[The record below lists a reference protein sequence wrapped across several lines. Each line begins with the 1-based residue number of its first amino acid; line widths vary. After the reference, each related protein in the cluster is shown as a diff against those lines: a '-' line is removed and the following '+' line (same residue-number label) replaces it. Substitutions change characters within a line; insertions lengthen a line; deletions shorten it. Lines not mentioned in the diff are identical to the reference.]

1 MATDT
6 GMQGR
11 AIAPGSSP
19 PGSPIEFKEWK
30 LEPPWSRPGTVA
42 RTALVDRLLGSEAV
56 PVISI
61 AAPPGYGKTTL
72 LSQWAEV
79 TAYPVASVSLDAGD
93 NDPAALMA
101 YVAAALDR
109 IEPIDLG
116 ALRSRIPHGTSV
128 PAAVAGRVCSALTSM
143 TGRVG
148 LALDHAEEL
157 RNPQCRDAVAE
168 LAAHLPRGC
177 QLVVASRGEP
187 PLPLALL
194 RSRGG
199 LVELGVDELAMG
211 EQEGR
216 AVMEGAGVA
225 VSETDVADLVR
236 RTEGWPVGLYMAALA
251 LKAGGTHRPAGIDLT
266 GDDRIVGDYLRSE
279 LLARLPQQTVT
290 FLTRTSVL
298 ERMSGPL
305 CDAVL
310 RTSGSGLRLASLER
324 SNLLVVPLDRQGQWY
339 RYHRLFRDLLRAE
352 LGLRESG
359 LVEQLHTRAAAWCEA
374 QGMPEMAVDHAQ
386 AAGDADRTARL
397 VATATVPTYAGG
409 RLAICRQWFQW
420 FEDHQ
425 LIEHY
430 PQVAVLG
437 AVLHA
442 LHGDPG
448 AAEEWVAA
456 AERAPSGGTLP
467 DGSTMASWR
476 AQLAAFVC
484 RDGVGQMRR
493 DAQIAWDGL
502 APDSPWRPSALLLEG
517 ISFLLDDAYE
527 HADPILTRAF
537 DAAAHRG
544 AAPAASVALAERAL
558 VALERHDWTAADTL
572 AEQALSW
579 ILDGHIEDYGFTTLV
594 HAVVARTALHRGD
607 VESARQ
613 HVAQCVRLRTSLS
626 YAVPFLAVQ
635 TRLELASAYLEL
647 ADSAGARVILREVR
661 DVLRLRPDLGILP
674 AKAEELS
681 AKLAAMGAGTV
692 GASSLTTAELRLLP
706 LLSTHLSFRE
716 IGERL
721 HVSRHTVKTQAMSVY
736 RKLGVSSRSEAI
748 VRGHEVGLL
757 GE

>member
-1 MATDT
+1 
-6 GMQGR
+6 
-11 AIAPGSSP
+11 
-19 PGSPIEFKEWK
+19 
-30 LEPPWSRPGTVA
+30 
-42 RTALVDRLLGSEAV
+42 
-56 PVISI
+56 
-61 AAPPGYGKTTL
+61 
-72 LSQWAEV
+72 
-79 TAYPVASVSLDAGD
+79 
-93 NDPAALMA
+93 
-101 YVAAALDR
+101 
-109 IEPIDLG
+109 
-116 ALRSRIPHGTSV
+116 
-128 PAAVAGRVCSALTSM
+128 
-143 TGRVG
+143 
-148 LALDHAEEL
+148 
-157 RNPQCRDAVAE
+157 
-168 LAAHLPRGC
+168 
-177 QLVVASRGEP
+177 
-187 PLPLALL
+187 
-194 RSRGG
+194 
-199 LVELGVDELAMG
+199 
-211 EQEGR
+211 
-216 AVMEGAGVA
+216 
-225 VSETDVADLVR
+225 
-236 RTEGWPVGLYMAALA
+236 
-251 LKAGGTHRPAGIDLT
+251 
-266 GDDRIVGDYLRSE
+266 
-279 LLARLPQQTVT
+279 
-290 FLTRTSVL
+290 
-298 ERMSGPL
+298 
-305 CDAVL
+305 
-310 RTSGSGLRLASLER
+310 
-324 SNLLVVPLDRQGQWY
+324 
-339 RYHRLFRDLLRAE
+339 
-352 LGLRESG
+352 
-359 LVEQLHTRAAAWCEA
+359 
-374 QGMPEMAVDHAQ
+374 
-386 AAGDADRTARL
+386 
-397 VATATVPTYAGG
+397 
-409 RLAICRQWFQW
+409 
-420 FEDHQ
+420 
-425 LIEHY
+425 
-430 PQVAVLG
+430 
-437 AVLHA
+437 
-442 LHGDPG
+442 
-448 AAEEWVAA
+448 
-456 AERAPSGGTLP
+456 
-467 DGSTMASWR
+467 
-476 AQLAAFVC
+476 VC

-594 HAVVARTALHRGD
+594 HAVAARTALHRGD

-674 AKAEELS
+674 AKAGELS